1 MRRLSPL
8 FGSLLILLLLP
19 LAAGAAPQRHT
30 LPNGLKVITAENH
43 EAPVVS
49 FQVWVRAGSIYEKK
63 GEYGITHL
71 IEHMIFKGTPR
82 RPAGQMASEI
92 EALGGEVNAYTSY
105 DHTNYYV
112 TAAGASAGPALD
124 ILADAVVNAS
134 FDAAELAKEKEVV
147 IEEIRMNQN
156 NPARRMGWEVFAQ
169 AFGDSPFGRPILGTV
184 ESVRAISRQDILDYK
199 ARWYRAPGMLVV
211 AVGDFKTAEILP
223 LIEKA
228 FAPLSKEPAPAF
240 KLPPE
245 QRAGGPRLK
254 VMRDKVSQAGIS
266 LAWTTPGLPNPVVYP
281 LDMAATVLGDGET
294 SRLWSRLKEKQ
305 GLVDS
310 AEAGAYTPEGVGLF
324 QVEASLAPD
333 KVAAAWPALLKEAMT
348 LVTQPPSSGE
358 LKRARVNLAAGFVR
372 ARQTMQGQA
381 RELGY
386 FEMFRG
392 GFENIDSYTQRFNAV
407 DAASVADTARRWLNP
422 AGLSVVIQLPEG
434 APAPDLA
441 ALTKAAQAAYPPAPN
456 GQAQEKPL
464 RVVLDNGLVLLIKPA
479 RAVPLVSYLL
489 AAPGGQAAE
498 SENQAGLY
506 SLWSR
511 AVERGT
517 AQQSYEELTQELEN
531 MAGSLKGFASKT
543 NAGLSGNFL
552 AQDWKR
558 GLELLT
564 QVWTGASFPPEQV
577 ERAKKEQLAAL
588 RAQENSPVARAFK
601 RFRRL
606 VYGEHPFG
614 HDSLGSP
621 ATLAK
626 MGPAQ
631 LRAAMERLRGPGGC
645 VLAVVG
651 DVDPAELTAEV
662 KRLLGGL
669 KGQAAAV
676 KVAPLAPPAQ
686 PRVETAPDPQAKQS
700 QIILGFVAPGLA
712 SPQRWPLELADT
724 VLGGM
729 GGRLFEDLRDKRS
742 LAYAVQPFYSPAL
755 GGGVFGIYMGVGPGK
770 EQAALAGIGQHL
782 GRLRA
787 QAPSPAEMAR
797 AKAYFLGSY
806 AIGLQSYGAQ
816 ASALASGELNGLG
829 WLHYTQVPELIQA
842 VSAEQVL
849 AAVKQYLNPEHRA
862 ELIAGP
868 PPKPEAKPSPPAK

>member
-1 MRRLSPL
+1 MRRLSLL

-19 LAAGAAPQRHT
+19 LAAWAAPQRHT
-30 LPNGLKVITAENH
+30 LPNGLKVITVENH

-82 RPAGQMASEI
+82 RPAGRMASEI
-92 EALGGEVNAYTSY
+92 EALGGEVNAYTTF

-112 TAAGASAGPALD
+112 TAASASAGPALD
-124 ILADAVVNAS
+124 ILADAVVSAS

-169 AFGDSPFGRPILGTV
+169 AFGDSPYGRPVIGSV
-184 ESVRAISRQDILDYK
+184 ASVRGISRQDILDYK
-199 ARWYRAPGMLVV
+199 ARWYRAPNMLVV
-211 AVGDFKTAEILP
+211 AVGDFKAAEILP
-223 LIEKA
+223 LIAKA
-228 FAPLSKEPAPAF
+228 FAPLSGRPAPAF
-240 KLPPE
+240 TLPPDR
-245 QRAGGPRLK
+245 RAVGPRLK
-254 VMRDKVSQAGIS
+254 VMRDKVSQASIS
-266 LAWTTPGLPNPVVYP
+266 LAWITPGLPNPVVYP

-294 SRLWSRLKEKQ
+294 SRLWSQLKEKQ

-310 AEAGAYTPEGVGLF
+310 AEAGAYTPEGLGLF

-333 KVAAAWPALLKEAMT
+333 KVAAAWPALLGQAMT
-348 LVTQPPSSGE
+348 LATQPPTSAE

-392 GFENIDSYTQRFNAV
+392 GFEHIASYTQRFNAV
-407 DAASVADTARRWLNP
+407 DASAVAETARRWLSP

-434 APAPDLA
+434 AAAPDLA
-441 ALTKAAQAAYPPAPN
+441 ALKKAAMEAYPLAPN
-456 GQAQEKPL
+456 NQAPEKPR

-479 RAVPLVSYLL
+479 MAVPLVSYLL

-498 SENQAGLY
+498 SEGEAGLY
-506 SLWSR
+506 KLWSR

-517 AQQSYEELTQELEN
+517 DKMTYEALTRELED
-531 MAGSLKGFASKT
+531 MAGSVSGFAGKT
-543 NAGLSGNFL
+543 SAGLSGSFL

-577 ERAKKEQLAAL
+577 ERAKAEQLAAL

-606 VYGEHPFG
+606 VYGGHPFG
-614 HDSLGSP
+614 HDPLGSP

-631 LRAAMERLRGPGGC
+631 LKAAMERMRGPGGC

-651 DVDPAELTAEV
+651 DVDPAKFIAEV
-662 KRLLGGL
+662 GRLLGGL

-676 KVAPLAPPAQ
+676 KIAPLVPPAQ
-686 PRVETAPDPQAKQS
+686 PRMDKIDDPQAKQS
-700 QIILGFVAPGLA
+700 QILLGFVAPGID
-712 SPQRWPLELADT
+712 SPQRWPLELADA

-729 GGRLFEDLRDKRS
+729 GGRLFGDLRDKRS
-742 LAYAVQPFYSPAL
+742 LAYAVQPFYSPAK
-755 GGGVFGIYMGVGPGK
+755 GGGIFGIYMGVGPGK

-782 GRLRA
+782 GQLHA
-787 QAPSPAEMAR
+787 KAPSPAEMDR
-797 AKAYFLGSY
+797 AKAYYLGGY
-806 AIGLQSYGAQ
+806 AIGLQSYASQ
-816 ASALASGELNGLG
+816 AVALAGGELNGLG
-829 WLHYTQVPELIQA
+829 WLHYTKVPELVQA
-842 VSAEQVL
+842 VSAEEVL
-849 AAVKQYLNPEHRA
+849 AAVKKYLNPQHRA

-868 PPKPEAKPSPPAK
+868 PPAQAAPAKTK